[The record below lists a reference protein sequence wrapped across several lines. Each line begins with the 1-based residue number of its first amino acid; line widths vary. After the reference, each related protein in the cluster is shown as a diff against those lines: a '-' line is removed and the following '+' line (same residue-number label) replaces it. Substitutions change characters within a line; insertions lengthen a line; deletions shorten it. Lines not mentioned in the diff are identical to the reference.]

1 MMTIKDY
8 AVDVDKT
15 IEEIEALCDK
25 IGIDYKDENTDLD
38 ETSIIEL
45 DNELQNEEN
54 QNEENQNEEI
64 VNDEIEEERRLEE
77 EVEDKAEELA
87 NETNID
93 LDDTTSFTKVKQ
105 KQARKNDNIK
115 SKKEFLKERKK
126 IYKHRE
132 KLQSNETT
140 IDDNIIIYK
149 ENMTVTDLANELSV
163 TPIELVKKLMGL
175 GIMASVNQSLDFDS
189 AEVLVAEYDKVL
201 KKEETQDIA
210 NFENYEIE
218 DKEDDLVPRPP
229 VVTIMGH
236 VDHGKTTLLDAI
248 RNTDVVSGEAGGIT
262 QAIGAYSVKYNNK
275 LITFIDTPGHAA
287 FTEMRARGASITD
300 IVIIIVA
307 ADDGIMPQTIE
318 AIDHAKAAKVPI
330 IVAINKIDKPDAN
343 IDRVMT
349 GLVENGLTPEE
360 WGGDVIVNKISAKTG
375 VGINELL
382 ENILLVAEMQEYKA
396 NPNRY
401 ATGTVIESKK
411 DNKVGTMATLLIQN
425 GTLRLGD
432 PIVVGNYYGKVR
444 TLKDDRGNN
453 IVEAKPST
461 PVEITG
467 LSDIP
472 SAGDKFMAFE
482 SEKQAKEIAHERQL
496 KAKKADTNLAGMS
509 LEDLFGRIKEGEKE
523 INVVLKADV
532 NGSLEAVKGVLEKID
547 VEGVKVNIIRAGVG
561 AVTESD
567 VVLAS
572 ASKAII
578 IAFNVRS
585 NNATL
590 DTAKEYGIEIKYY
603 DIIYKV
609 AEDMEKA
616 MKGMLDPEFE
626 EKVIG
631 QVEVRQIFK
640 FSKVGLIAGCHVIS
654 GIIKSNAKARI
665 IRDNIVIYNGE
676 VNTLQ
681 HEKDQVKEVKKDMDC
696 GITLTNCQDYK
707 EKDIIEVYELV
718 EIKK

>member
-45 DNELQNEEN
+45 DNEL

-307 ADDGIMPQTIE
+307 ADDGIMPQTVE

-547 VEGVKVNIIRAGVG
+547 VEGVKINIIRAGVG

-681 HEKDQVKEVKKDMDC
+681 HEKDQVKEIKKDMDC

>member
-45 DNELQNEEN
+45 DNEL

-307 ADDGIMPQTIE
+307 ADDGIMPQTVE

-547 VEGVKVNIIRAGVG
+547 VEGVKINIIRAGVG